1 MVPSATSGATI
12 NNAKEVAY
20 MVSALAKQFKA
31 LQRCSSWLASVAD
44 PLFCPLAAFKELFDL
59 TEIPPPAPAPEEQP
73 EEPVVEA
80 VEVVP
85 EPAVQSKK
93 KHRYVTFMIDGGK
106 IKIDK
111 IGERDNN
118 YDQFLEDL
126 MAKDG
131 EADDCRYAI
140 YDYEYVVHSQGTEP
154 SNRSRLFLVSW
165 CPDSARIKKKMVYS
179 ASFDSLKKAFTG
191 VQKIIQANG
200 ADEVEQSAVE
210 ALLKSA
216 ART

>member
-1 MVPSATSGATI
+1 MAMSG
-12 NNAKEVAY
+12 V
-20 MVSALAKQFKA
+20 
-31 LQRCSSWLASVAD
+31 
-44 PLFCPLAAFKELFDL
+44 ELDAECKVVYD
-59 TEIPPPAPAPEEQP
+59 EI
-73 EEPVVEA
+73 
-80 VEVVP
+80 
-85 EPAVQSKK
+85 QSKK

-111 IGERDNN
+111 IGDRDNN

-131 EADDCRYAI
+131 DADDCRYAI
-140 YDYEYVVHSQGTEP
+140 FDYEYVVHSQGTEP

-210 ALLKSA
+210 ELLKSA

>member
-1 MVPSATSGATI
+1 MSG
-12 NNAKEVAY
+12 V
-20 MVSALAKQFKA
+20 
-31 LQRCSSWLASVAD
+31 
-44 PLFCPLAAFKELFDL
+44 ELDA
-59 TEIPPPAPAPEEQP
+59 ECK
-73 EEPVVEA
+73 VVYDE
-80 VEVVP
+80 
-85 EPAVQSKK
+85 VQSKK

-200 ADEVEQSAVE
+200 ADEVEQSYVE
-210 ALLKSA
+210 SLLKSA
-216 ART
+216 ARTWIFFGANFFFVKSREKKLIRVSAQKISNLKKPNQTTPPTLLYY

>member
-1 MVPSATSGATI
+1 MSG
-12 NNAKEVAY
+12 V
-20 MVSALAKQFKA
+20 
-31 LQRCSSWLASVAD
+31 
-44 PLFCPLAAFKELFDL
+44 ELDA
-59 TEIPPPAPAPEEQP
+59 ECK
-73 EEPVVEA
+73 VVYDE
-80 VEVVP
+80 
-85 EPAVQSKK
+85 VQSKK

-111 IGERDNN
+111 IGERDNT
-118 YDQFLEDL
+118 YDMFLEDL

-200 ADEVEQSAVE
+200 ADEVEQSYVE
-210 ALLKSA
+210 SLLKSA
-216 ART
+216 ARTWFFFPSKRVKKKNLIRVRAQKISNFETNQNTPPTLLHTTKHLLFHS